1 MADSISAQGA
11 PSDGLHPEAGFSAD
25 WLALRA
31 GADARAR
38 DAGLT
43 VRAQQWLEV
52 RRQQRDDGLL
62 RLLDLGAGCGANPR
76 FLAGRLP
83 GPQAWTLF
91 DHDPALL
98 ARAAA
103 QGAAWRDMEGTP
115 VRVETVCDDLARW
128 QAEELSGFDLVTASA
143 LIDLVGADWIER
155 LARGCGRAACAVLI
169 TLSVDGGWGLT
180 GVEEDADD
188 VFVRAAFNAHQR
200 RAKGVGA
207 ALGPDAARRLAD
219 ALTTHG
225 YQVWLAPSPWR
236 LRMSVAA
243 DQGLAMALLAG
254 WRDAAQAQC
263 PTAAARVA
271 AWYRRR
277 RESLLGPDTVVE
289 VGHVDLLALPG
300 GGFDPSRGQ

>member
-1 MADSISAQGA
+1 MTDSTSAQGA
-11 PSDGLHPEAGFSAD
+11 RSDGVHPEAGFSAD

-38 DAGLT
+38 DPGLT
-43 VRAQQWLEV
+43 VRARQWLEV
-52 RRQQRDDGLL
+52 RREQRDHGLL
-62 RLLDLGAGCGANPR
+62 RLLDLGAGCGANPC

-103 QGAAWRDMEGTP
+103 QGAAWCDMEGTP
-115 VRVETVCDDLARW
+115 VRVDTVCDDLSQW
-128 QAEELSGFDLVTASA
+128 SAEELSGFDLVTASA

-155 LARGCGRAACAVLI
+155 LARGCGRAACAVLV
-169 TLSVDGGWGLT
+169 TLSVDGSWGLT
-180 GVEEDADD
+180 GAAEDAED

-200 RAKGVGA
+200 RVKGVGA
-207 ALGPDAARRLAD
+207 ALGPDAARHLAD
-219 ALTTHG
+219 ALTMQG
-225 YQVWLAPSPWR
+225 YEVRLAPSPWR

-243 DQGLAMALLAG
+243 DQGLALALLGG

-263 PTAAARVA
+263 PAAAARVA

-277 RESLLGPDTVVE
+277 RECLLTPEAAVE